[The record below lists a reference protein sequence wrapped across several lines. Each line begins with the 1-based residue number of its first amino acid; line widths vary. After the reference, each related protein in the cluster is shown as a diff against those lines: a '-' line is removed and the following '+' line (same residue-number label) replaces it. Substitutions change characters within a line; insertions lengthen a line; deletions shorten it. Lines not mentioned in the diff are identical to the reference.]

1 MTWTDLY
8 FRMFV
13 LTAETEP
20 TAVRETGL
28 GSVQPW
34 VGDKGGS
41 DGGEGPGP
49 RLNRGLL

>member
-8 FRMFV
+8 FRMFI

-20 TAVRETGL
+20 TAVGETGL

-34 VGDKGGS
+34 GEARVVVMVG
-41 DGGEGPGP
+41 
-49 RLNRGLL
+49 RGLALD